1 VAAIY
6 RRLLP
11 PERLLAVNM
20 PGAYSSSTTR
30 SLAGEL
36 ADNLG
41 CLYAEVPI
49 GRSVEVTC
57 AQLDG
62 LEIADRRGGRK
73 QRLRLTGFALE
84 NVQARDRSSRILAAL
99 ASAFGGVFTCNANKS
114 EAAVGYTTL
123 YGDLAGYLANIADLW
138 KGEVYALADHLN
150 REVFG
155 GEVIP
160 RGTLELPPSA
170 ELGPGQNVDEGK
182 GDPLHYPYHDALFA
196 SWVEQWD
203 RAAPVD
209 ILRWHREGRLAAEL
223 GIEEEPVELFSS
235 PAAFVEDLER
245 WWSRFQ
251 GLGLAKRIQA
261 PPVLGVKRRA
271 FGFDYREAQLGVFFG
286 RAYRRLK
293 EELLGG

>member
-1 VAAIY
+1 MEKQ
-6 RRLLP
+6 P
-11 PERLLAVNM
+11 MDPE
-20 PGAYSSSTTR
+20 
-30 SLAGEL
+30 
-36 ADNLG
+36 
-41 CLYAEVPI
+41 
-49 GRSVEVTC
+49 
-57 AQLDG
+57 
-62 LEIADRRGGRK
+62 DRRR
-73 QRLRLTGFALE
+73 RVEAVLE
-84 NVQARDRSSRILAAL
+84 ELSPYAREHLVQLVSLGDRCSQM
-99 ASAFGGVFTCNANKS
+99 F
-114 EAAVGYTTL
+114 
-123 YGDLAGYLANIADLW
+123 D
-138 KGEVYALADHLN
+138 
-150 REVFG
+150 
-155 GEVIP
+155 
-160 RGTLELPPSA
+160 

-196 SWVEQWD
+196 SWVERWD

-293 EELLGG
+293 EELLEG